1 MQLIG
6 AKSRRYPTQTSLRE
20 RNKKLRYGAFA
31 ACAVLLA
38 ACQGS
43 GLKVASIPTFDHPNN
58 AAAHELTVKTLRV
71 SNSEVCPL
79 NEDDQLLVFTG
90 PVSSNSD
97 GTEITVGSVKIT
109 AGTTIESGT
118 LVQITGGYTCGG
130 THYPTAWQVPE
141 SPNALGG

>member
-1 MQLIG
+1 MRLAG
-6 AKSRRYPTQTSLRE
+6 TESRRRTVRLSFKEITT
-20 RNKKLRYGAFA
+20 KLRYCAFA
-31 ACAVLLA
+31 ACAVLLV

-90 PVSSNSD
+90 TVTSNSD
-97 GTEITVGSVKIT
+97 GTEITVGSVKIK
-109 AGTTIESGT
+109 AGTTIDSGT
-118 LVQITGGYTCGG
+118 LAQITGGYTCGG

-141 SPNALGG
+141 SPGKPGS

>member
-1 MQLIG
+1 MRTS
-6 AKSRRYPTQTSLRE
+6 AKE
-20 RNKKLRYGAFA
+20 RTAKLRYSVCA
-31 ACAVLLA
+31 ACAVLLV
-38 ACQGS
+38 ACQPS

-90 PVSSNSD
+90 TVTSNSD

-141 SPNALGG
+141 SPSALGG